1 MKFFN
6 NKTAITLI
14 ELITTIA
21 ISWILFLIIFVF
33 ITDSVEELVDNDVKI
48 WSIDEWFTFKDVIWR
63 FVRWGYSNVTVFTWI
78 TDPAYTWTTKPNPNH
93 VLYLKT
99 LDLEKG
105 ILIGIVNLDSKLIQ
119 RNYTYWDN
127 FLWYRYLSVEEM
139 SEIDTNTWKIF
150 DKKFTNDKIF
160 QNIRMRDFR
169 VETYN
174 WWYLVDVYFSVINL
188 FDDSLLGKDFAD
200 FFVDKLVIDEYNLI
214 Y

>member
-48 WSIDEWFTFKDVIWR
+48 WSIDEWFTFKDTIWR
-63 FVRWGYSNVTVFTWI
+63 FVRWGYSNVRVFTWI
-78 TDPAYTWTTKPNPNH
+78 TDPAYTWATNPNPNH

-99 LDLEKG
+99 LDLQKG
-105 ILIGIVNLDSKLIQ
+105 ILIWIVDIDTKKIQ
-119 RNYTYWDN
+119 RNYVYWDN
-127 FLWYRYLSVEEM
+127 FLGYRYLSIEEM
-139 SEIDTNTWKIF
+139 AEIDTNTWKIF
-150 DKKFTNDKIF
+150 EKKFTNDKIF

-188 FDDSLLGKDFAD
+188 FDDTLFGKDFAD

>member
-48 WSIDEWFTFKDVIWR
+48 WSIDEWFTFKDTIWR
-63 FVRWGYSNVTVFTWI
+63 FVRWWYSNVTVFTWI
-78 TDPAYTWTTKPNPNH
+78 TDPLYTWTTNPNPNH

-99 LDLEKG
+99 LDLKKW
-105 ILIGIVNLDSKLIQ
+105 ILIWIVNIDNKLIQ
-119 RNYTYWDN
+119 RNYVYWDN
-127 FLWYRYLSVEEM
+127 FLWYRYLSVDEM
-139 SEIDTNTWKIF
+139 AEIDTNTWKIF
-150 DKKFTNDKIF
+150 EKQFTNDKIF

>member
-1 MKFFN
+1 
-6 NKTAITLI
+6 
-14 ELITTIA
+14 
-21 ISWILFLIIFVF
+21 
-33 ITDSVEELVDNDVKI
+33 
-48 WSIDEWFTFKDVIWR
+48 
-63 FVRWGYSNVTVFTWI
+63 
-78 TDPAYTWTTKPNPNH
+78 
-93 VLYLKT
+93 
-99 LDLEKG
+99 
-105 ILIGIVNLDSKLIQ
+105 
-119 RNYTYWDN
+119 
-127 FLWYRYLSVEEM
+127 M

>member
-48 WSIDEWFTFKDVIWR
+48 WSIDEWFTFKDTIWR
-63 FVRWGYSNVTVFTWI
+63 FVRWWYSNVTVFTWI
-78 TDPAYTWTTKPNPNH
+78 TDPWYTWTTNPNPNH

-99 LDLEKG
+99 LDLKKW
-105 ILIGIVNLDSKLIQ
+105 ILIWIVNIDNKLIQ
-119 RNYTYWDN
+119 RNYVYWDN

-139 SEIDTNTWKIF
+139 AEIDTNTWKIF
-150 DKKFTNDKIF
+150 EKQFTNDKIF